1 MSEPQTEYDTDAEP
15 TPGPWITGHGGNPNG
30 KPTSTIKTHPDGGH
44 HSGNHTYHVA
54 DANMARPEAEKLA
67 NARLIAAAGTAAQ
80 EAKEMGYEP
89 QKAVEALPELLRMM
103 ENAAID
109 LTDLR
114 AFVARNERH
123 NIKTTR
129 SARRVLQKA
138 LAKAGADETMIPGDD
153 GEVDDALNRAEGS
166 EHDG

>member
-89 QKAVEALPELLRMM
+89 QKAVEALPEILAASRMAFSRLATRLKDSD
-103 ENAAID
+103 EGAVQEAIQ
-109 LTDLR
+109 R
-114 AFVARNERH
+114 
-123 NIKTTR
+123 
-129 SARRVLQKA
+129 LQNA
-138 LAKAGADETMIPGDD
+138 LA
-153 GEVDDALNRAEGS
+153 RAEGS
-166 EHDG
+166 G